1 MNYNKK
7 EVLEFDFFYQYSAEI
22 SKKVFFLNKLVK
34 TDITR
39 LLSGIDS
46 DLQEGMIETLSYYA
60 ENFSTNYTKNIF
72 QSLVYLSKNLKC
84 KKVTAEFVWALL
96 GIVNERNHF
105 HFINLKSFFVKWYE
119 LGLFGVDEKAYSLL
133 IQIRRK
139 GKPAGEVVASMDPV
153 KGPFTDTELQ
163 NISKMAKIAME
174 KGTFD
179 KQYYL
184 IIQLLITIGRR
195 ITQVLKLRAKDLY
208 EHNGI
213 KYLNIPRM
221 KQRGHSKEL
230 YRKMEVGNDLWNQ
243 LANLKEENI
252 GLIKDKEFTND
263 ISSDYANT
271 PLFICKKNLIAIDS
285 LDSICDMAF
294 NKATVTNSLK
304 KFVIDNN
311 VISERTN
318 DFIKINPNRFRY
330 TFATKLAYMGLS
342 VEEIAEALDH
352 SSINCVRI
360 YVKNLPD
367 HVEIIDKAVTP
378 YLIDIADV
386 FMGKR
391 KFTGNILVNSLIPDS
406 FKENINK
413 TSNSPCEGCKRL
425 NKWR

>member
-7 EVLEFDFFYQYSAEI
+7 EVSEFDYINQYSAEI
-22 SKKVFFLNKLVK
+22 YKKVFFLNEFIK

-39 LLSGIDS
+39 LLSSIDS

-96 GIVNERNHF
+96 GILNERNHS

-184 IIQLLITIGRR
+184 IIQLLITTGRR
-195 ITQVLKLRAKDLY
+195 ITQILKLRIMDLY
-208 EHNGI
+208 EDNGI
-213 KYLNIPRM
+213 KYLNIPRI
-221 KQRGHSKEL
+221 KQRVNSKEV
-230 YRKMEVGNDLWNQ
+230 YRKMEIGKELWEQ
-243 LANLKEENI
+243 LVSLKEENI
-252 GLIKDKEFTND
+252 RFIKNEVFATD
-263 ISSDYANT
+263 ISNDYANA
-271 PLFICKKNLIAIDS
+271 PLFIYKKNLIKIGFREP
-285 LDSICDMAF
+285 IYDMAF
-294 NKATVTNSLK
+294 NKKTVTNALN
-304 KFVIDNN
+304 KFAIDNN

-318 DFIKINPNRFRY
+318 QVIKINPSRFRY
-330 TFATKLAYMGLS
+330 TFATKLACMGLS

-352 SSINCVRI
+352 SSTNCVHI
-360 YVKNLPD
+360 YVKNLPG
-367 HVEIIDKAVTP
+367 HVEIIDKAVTSF
-378 YLIDIADV
+378 LIDIADV

-391 KFTGNILVNSLIPDS
+391 NFTGNVLVNVLMPDS

-413 TSNSPCEGCKRL
+413 TSNNPCEGCRRL